1 MKRLLAFGMLVGIA
15 AAAAL
20 TASLQSAQGST
31 PTIPKN
37 IGGVVPTIGHV
48 SPNAG
53 IPLQYHGGPVMVT
66 NKTYA
71 IYWKPAGY
79 SMQAGYDTTIN
90 QYFTDVAHDSNMGS
104 NVYAAAT
111 QY

>member
-31 PTIPKN
+31 PTVPKN
-37 IGGVVPTIGHV
+37 IGGVVPTIGHF

-53 IPLQYHGGPVMVT
+53 IRFSIT
-66 NKTYA
+66 
-71 IYWKPAGY
+71 AGR
-79 SMQAGYDTTIN
+79 
-90 QYFTDVAHDSNMGS
+90 
-104 NVYAAAT
+104 
-111 QY
+111 